1 MKLCCYTRCSTSKQ
15 VDGFGL
21 QAQRAEIEAW
31 ARREGHR
38 VVLWCSDEGV
48 SGTTEAVDREGLS
61 TALNALED
69 GRVDGIVVARLD
81 RLARLLTVQE
91 AILAG
96 AWSRGGRVYSA
107 DTGEVLQDDPDDP
120 MRRAIRGFVGVAS
133 ELERGLIAV
142 RMRQGRAVKRHAG
155 GYADGAPPFGK
166 VARHGNL
173 VDDPTEAAAVA
184 RIVELR
190 RAGQS
195 FRAITAALEA
205 EGIATKRGGRWHPST
220 VRQIV
225 TRVA

>member
-1 MKLCCYTRCSTSKQ
+1 MKLTGYQRCSTNRQ
-15 VDGFGL
+15 IEGYGL
-21 QAQRAEIEAW
+21 AVQRAEIEAW
-31 ARREGHR
+31 ARREGHK

-69 GRVDGIVVARLD
+69 GRVEGIVVARLD

-107 DTGEVLQDDPDDP
+107 DTGEILQDDPDDP
-120 MRRAIRGFVGVAS
+120 MRRAIRGFVGVAA
-133 ELERGLIAV
+133 ELERGLITV
-142 RMRQGRAVKRHAG
+142 RMRQGRAMKRRAG
-155 GYADGAPPFGK
+155 GYADGVPPFGK
-166 VARHGNL
+166 VAQHGSL
-173 VDDPTEAAAVA
+173 VDDPTEAGAVA

-190 RAGQS
+190 GAGQS
-195 FRAITAALEA
+195 FRAITTALEA

-220 VRQIV
+220 VRQILS
-225 TRVA
+225 RVA